1 MTQPNQSTPTAATL
15 ARDNPGVIMQPPF
28 LYAGFLIAAAL
39 IDRAVPLAM
48 VGEPARWILAA
59 IFFVIGFGITA
70 GGTRL
75 FRRAGTNIE
84 THKPSTTVVTHGLY
98 KYSRNPIYL
107 GLTAIYV
114 SLMFV
119 ANTWWALIL
128 LPVLLTVMR
137 YGVIAREERY
147 LEAKFGD
154 AYTTY
159 KARVRRWL

>member
-1 MTQPNQSTPTAATL
+1 MTQPNQSPPTAATL

-59 IFFVIGFGITA
+59 IFFVIGFGIAA

-84 THKPSTTVVTHGLY
+84 THKPSTTVVTHGL
-98 KYSRNPIYL
+98 
-107 GLTAIYV
+107 
-114 SLMFV
+114 
-119 ANTWWALIL
+119 
-128 LPVLLTVMR
+128 
-137 YGVIAREERY
+137 
-147 LEAKFGD
+147 
-154 AYTTY
+154 
-159 KARVRRWL
+159 

>member
-1 MTQPNQSTPTAATL
+1 MTQREPSPPAAAV

-28 LYAGFLIAAAL
+28 LYAGFLVAAAL

-48 VGEPARWILAA
+48 VGEPARWILAGLL
-59 IFFVIGFGITA
+59 FLLGFILA
-70 GGTRL
+70 ASGTRL

-107 GLTAIYV
+107 GLTAIYL

-147 LEAKFGD
+147 LEAKFGE
-154 AYTTY
+154 AYTAY
-159 KARVRRWL
+159 KARVRRWI